1 MNYVNTSDVWLEELR
16 SLKVNCSVARE
27 PHDFSTPDINMY
39 EFVDHLSENLSGNE
53 IVITDAGLCFYVMGQ
68 AFKLKSGQRYIVS
81 GGLGAMG
88 YALPA
93 AIGASLAENY
103 TIVAVTGDGSMQ
115 MNIQELATLSLL
127 GSKTKIFVINNRGYA
142 SLRNTQ
148 RSFFGPDYIGSSE
161 SSGLTMPNW
170 SLISSAYGIE
180 YRAISKS
187 SDLDDNLKE
196 ILENPKAQLIE
207 VFSQQNQVVMPGV
220 GNYKDEMGNLRSD
233 PLNEMKPLL
242 LDDSAEVNLILN

>member
-1 MNYVNTSDVWLEELR
+1 
-16 SLKVNCSVARE
+16 
-27 PHDFSTPDINMY
+27 
-39 EFVDHLSENLSGNE
+39 
-53 IVITDAGLCFYVMGQ
+53 
-68 AFKLKSGQRYIVS
+68 
-81 GGLGAMG
+81 
-88 YALPA
+88 
-93 AIGASLAENY
+93 
-103 TIVAVTGDGSMQ
+103 
-115 MNIQELATLSLL
+115 
-127 GSKTKIFVINNRGYA
+127 
-142 SLRNTQ
+142 
-148 RSFFGPDYIGSSE
+148 
-161 SSGLTMPNW
+161 MPNW

-187 SDLDDNLKE
+187 SDLEDNLNE